1 MSFEDEQRWLA
12 VLERRRSADGA
23 FVYAVKTTGVFCRP
37 SCASRR
43 ALRKNVRFFESPGQA
58 VEAGYR
64 ACLKCAPGGEASAAQ
79 AKLLDACRLLEGEA
93 GSGTREVA
101 LAIGLS
107 EAHFVRAFKQLTGVT
122 PQAYRRRVLA
132 ERARAALAGAPSVTD
147 TVYEAGYST
156 SSRFYASVGQ
166 ELGMSARQ
174 LRAGAAEL
182 EVSYVLRPCSLG
194 VLLVAWTARG
204 VCDVAF
210 GDDEATV
217 AAALR
222 QRFPRASLERQEV
235 PPWVDALVAGV
246 ERPRQLFV
254 PLDVAGTAFQ
264 QRVWAAL
271 RQIPLGET
279 RSYRE
284 LAAALGAPTGARA
297 VAQACASNHLA
308 MLIPCHRVV
317 RADGELAGYRWG
329 VERKRAL
336 LEREQEEV
344 GEEPEQ

>member
-1 MSFEDEQRWLA
+1 
-12 VLERRRSADGA
+12 
-23 FVYAVKTTGVFCRP
+23 
-37 SCASRR
+37 
-43 ALRKNVRFFESPGQA
+43 
-58 VEAGYR
+58 
-64 ACLKCAPGGEASAAQ
+64 
-79 AKLLDACRLLEGEA
+79 
-93 GSGTREVA
+93 
-101 LAIGLS
+101 
-107 EAHFVRAFKQLTGVT
+107 
-122 PQAYRRRVLA
+122 VLA

-182 EVSYVLRPCSLG
+182 EVCYVLRPCSLG

-210 GDDEATV
+210 GDDEAT
-217 AAALR
+217 AAGALR
-222 QRFPRASLERQEV
+222 RRFPQASLERQAV
-235 PPWVDALVAGV
+235 PTWVDALVANV

-284 LAAALGAPTGARA
+284 LAAALGEPAGARA
-297 VAQACASNHLA
+297 VARACASNHLA

-317 RADGELAGYRWG
+317 RADGALAGYRWG

-336 LEREQEEV
+336 LAREQGA
-344 GEEPEQ
+344 GEEPER